1 MTSFLGNVGRYYLL
15 WLMVL
20 VFPLGFLPGTT
31 WLVYAHGGDA
41 NLIHACLKPAGK
53 IRIVGPNDTC
63 RKKETARDW
72 NIQGIKGDSE
82 VTGDTGPTGPQGETG
97 PEGPAGPQGAQGPQG
112 DTVAQGPQGTFYSPA
127 VTSAVFGTETIV
139 HFAAA
144 KWVLE
149 ATDGATLQL
158 RVTDG
163 GDFITFD
170 FVQPSTCSGG
180 ASGGS
185 SSMAQSFRFATTL
198 GQTLSATFCTEGS
211 TILVTADDGSSVSLF
226 RCWRRATNHNLCQRL
241 F

>member
-20 VFPLGFLPGTT
+20 VYPLGFLPGTT

-63 RKKETARDW
+63 RNKETARDW
-72 NIQGIKGDSE
+72 NIQGIKGDS
-82 VTGDTGPTGPQGETG
+82 GATGPQGETG

-112 DTVAQGPQGTFYSPA
+112 DTVAQGPQGTFYPPA
-127 VTSAVFGTETIV
+127 VTSAIFGAGPIV
-139 HFAAA
+139 HFTAA

-149 ATDGATLQL
+149 ALDAATLQL
-158 RVTDG
+158 RVTAG
-163 GDFITFD
+163 SAFIIFN
-170 FVQPSTCSGG
+170 FAQPSSCSGG

-185 SSMAQSFRFATTL
+185 SSMAQSFRFATTP
-198 GQTLSATFCTEGS
+198 GQTLTATFCTEGS
-211 TILVTADDGSSVSLF
+211 TILVTADDGSSVSWF